1 MKFSPYHT
9 IATIGSLFIFGCVTG
24 FNSHAFFETLSFI
37 WVIGLT
43 SLFLLAVYKKDF
55 LSFIPYSL
63 LCLFCAPTSPQPRHA
78 SIAKT
83 AVRIAGAVGAIGLI
97 VGLIAMLRGLSSPEH
112 LGPGMAVAVLTV
124 LYGLVLGE
132 LFFGMVYYVSSQE
145 PPTGDSE
152 ANLTVAGLLV
162 GFLSSIAG
170 TLMLFFVL
178 YTISE
183 VSDGVIFRALT
194 LGG

>member
-9 IATIGSLFIFGCVTG
+9 IATIGSLFILAYVTEFRAHALFDVTG
-24 FNSHAFFETLSFI
+24 SL

-43 SLFLLAVYKKDF
+43 SLFLLSVYKKDF

-83 AVRIAGAVGAIGLI
+83 AVRTTGAVGAIGLI
-97 VGLIAMLRGLSSPEH
+97 VGMIFMLGALSDNPD
-112 LGPGMAVAVLTV
+112 GVGAGMAVALLTV

-132 LFFGMVYYVSSQE
+132 LFFGMVYYVSSQA
-145 PPTGDSE
+145 PPAGDSE
-152 ANLTVAGLLV
+152 ANLPVAGLLI
-162 GFLSSIAG
+162 GFLSSMAG
-170 TLMLFFVL
+170 ILMLFFVL
-178 YTISE
+178 YAF
-183 VSDGVIFRALT
+183 SDV
-194 LGG
+194 

>member
-9 IATIGSLFIFGCVTG
+9 IATIGSLFIFGWVTG
-24 FNSHAFFETLSFI
+24 FNFDVFRALFETFSFV

-43 SLFLLAVYKKDF
+43 SLFLLAVYKRDF

-83 AVRIAGAVGAIGLI
+83 AVRITGAAGAIGLI
-97 VGLIAMLRGLSSPEH
+97 VGMILIFRALSDNPD
-112 LGPGMAVAVLTV
+112 GVGAGMAVALLTV

-152 ANLTVAGLLV
+152 ANLPVAGLLI
-162 GFLSSIAG
+162 GFLSSMAG
-170 TLMLFFVL
+170 IFMLFFVL
-178 YTISE
+178 YAISE
-183 VSDGVIFRALT
+183 V
-194 LGG
+194 

>member
-9 IATIGSLFIFGCVTG
+9 IATIGSLFILAYVTEFRAHALFDVTG
-24 FNSHAFFETLSFI
+24 SL

-43 SLFLLAVYKKDF
+43 SLFLLSVYKKDF

-83 AVRIAGAVGAIGLI
+83 AVRTTGAVGAIGLI
-97 VGLIAMLRGLSSPEH
+97 VGMIFMLGALSDNPD
-112 LGPGMAVAVLTV
+112 GVGAGMAVALLTV

-132 LFFGMVYYVSSQE
+132 LFFGMVYYVSSQD
-145 PPTGDSE
+145 PPAGDSE
-152 ANLTVAGLLV
+152 TNLPVAGLLM
-162 GFLSSIAG
+162 GFLSSMAG
-170 TLMLFFVL
+170 ILMLSFVL
-178 YTISE
+178 YAISE
-183 VSDGVIFRALT
+183 V
-194 LGG
+194 

>member
-43 SLFLLAVYKKDF
+43 SLFLLSVYKKDF

-83 AVRIAGAVGAIGLI
+83 AVRITGAVGAIGLI
-97 VGLIAMLRGLSSPEH
+97 VGIIFMLGALSDNPD
-112 LGPGMAVAVLTV
+112 GVGAGMAVALLTV
-124 LYGLVLGE
+124 L
-132 LFFGMVYYVSSQE
+132 
-145 PPTGDSE
+145 
-152 ANLTVAGLLV
+152 
-162 GFLSSIAG
+162 
-170 TLMLFFVL
+170 
-178 YTISE
+178 
-183 VSDGVIFRALT
+183 
-194 LGG
+194 

>member
-9 IATIGSLFIFGCVTG
+9 IATIGSLFILAYVTEFRAHALFDVTG
-24 FNSHAFFETLSFI
+24 SL

-83 AVRIAGAVGAIGLI
+83 AVRTTAAVGAIGLI
-97 VGLIAMLRGLSSPEH
+97 VGMIFMLGALSDNPAGVGAQAEQPDHRRHPPRLIAVSKEPKRSATGI
-112 LGPGMAVAVLTV
+112 
-124 LYGLVLGE
+124 LV
-132 LFFGMVYYVSSQE
+132 
-145 PPTGDSE
+145 
-152 ANLTVAGLLV
+152 
-162 GFLSSIAG
+162 
-170 TLMLFFVL
+170 
-178 YTISE
+178 
-183 VSDGVIFRALT
+183 
-194 LGG
+194 

>member
-9 IATIGSLFIFGCVTG
+9 IATIGSLFIFGWVTE
-24 FNSHAFFETLSFI
+24 FNFDVFRALFETFSFV

-43 SLFLLAVYKKDF
+43 SLFLLAVYKRDF

-78 SIAKT
+78 SIAKM
-83 AVRIAGAVGAIGLI
+83 AVRITGAVGAIGLI
-97 VGLIAMLRGLSSPEH
+97 VGMILILSSLSDNPD
-112 LGPGMAVAVLTV
+112 GVGAGMAVALLTV

-145 PPTGDSE
+145 RPTGDSE
-152 ANLTVAGLLV
+152 ANLPVAGLLM
-162 GFLSSIAG
+162 GFLSSMAG
-170 TLMLFFVL
+170 ILMLFFVL

-183 VSDGVIFRALT
+183 V
-194 LGG
+194 

>member
-9 IATIGSLFIFGCVTG
+9 IATIGSLFILAYVTEFRAHALFDVTG
-24 FNSHAFFETLSFI
+24 SL

-43 SLFLLAVYKKDF
+43 SLFLLSVYKKDF

-83 AVRIAGAVGAIGLI
+83 AVRTTGAVGAIGLI
-97 VGLIAMLRGLSSPEH
+97 VGMIFMLGALSDNPD
-112 LGPGMAVAVLTV
+112 GVGAGMAVALLTV

-132 LFFGMVYYVSSQE
+132 LFFGMVYYVSSQD
-145 PPTGDSE
+145 PPAGDSE
-152 ANLTVAGLLV
+152 TNLPVAGLLM
-162 GFLSSIAG
+162 GFLSSMAG
-170 TLMLFFVL
+170 ILMLFFVV
-178 YTISE
+178 YAISE
-183 VSDGVIFRALT
+183 V
-194 LGG
+194 

>member
-9 IATIGSLFIFGCVTG
+9 IATIGSLFILAYVTEFRAHALFDVTG
-24 FNSHAFFETLSFI
+24 SL

-43 SLFLLAVYKKDF
+43 SLFLLSVYKKDF

-83 AVRIAGAVGAIGLI
+83 AIRTTGAVGAIGLI
-97 VGLIAMLRGLSSPEH
+97 VGMIFMLGALSDNPD
-112 LGPGMAVAVLTV
+112 GVGAGMAVALLTV

-132 LFFGMVYYVSSQE
+132 LFFGMVYYVSSQD
-145 PPTGDSE
+145 PPAGDSE
-152 ANLTVAGLLV
+152 TNLPVAGLLM
-162 GFLSSIAG
+162 GFLSSMAG
-170 TLMLFFVL
+170 ILMLSFVL
-178 YTISE
+178 YAISE
-183 VSDGVIFRALT
+183 V
-194 LGG
+194 

>member
-37 WVIGLT
+37 WVIVLT

-63 LCLFCAPTSPQPRHA
+63 LCLFCAPLSPQPRHA

-83 AVRIAGAVGAIGLI
+83 AARTVGAVGAIGLI
-97 VGLIAMLRGLSSPEH
+97 LGLIAILRNFSFSSPEH

-132 LFFGMVYYVSSQE
+132 LFFGMVYYVSSQA
-145 PPTGDSE
+145 PPAGDSE
-152 ANLTVAGLLV
+152 ANLPVAGLLM
-162 GFLSSIAG
+162 GFLSSMAG
-170 TLMLFFVL
+170 ILMLFFVL

-183 VSDGVIFRALT
+183 V
-194 LGG
+194 

>member
-9 IATIGSLFIFGCVTG
+9 IATIGSLFILAYVTEFRAHALFDVTG
-24 FNSHAFFETLSFI
+24 SL

-43 SLFLLAVYKKDF
+43 SLFLLSVYKKDF

-83 AVRIAGAVGAIGLI
+83 AVRTTAAVGAIGLI
-97 VGLIAMLRGLSSPEH
+97 VGMIFMLGALSDNPD
-112 LGPGMAVAVLTV
+112 GVGAGMAVALLTV

-132 LFFGMVYYVSSQE
+132 LFFGMVYYVSSQD
-145 PPTGDSE
+145 PPAGDSE
-152 ANLTVAGLLV
+152 TNLPVAGLLM
-162 GFLSSIAG
+162 GFLSSMAG
-170 TLMLFFVL
+170 ILMLSFVL
-178 YTISE
+178 YAISE
-183 VSDGVIFRALT
+183 V
-194 LGG
+194 

>member
-9 IATIGSLFIFGCVTG
+9 IATIGSLFILAYVTEFRAHALFDVTG
-24 FNSHAFFETLSFI
+24 SL

-43 SLFLLAVYKKDF
+43 SLFLLSVYKKDF

-83 AVRIAGAVGAIGLI
+83 AVRTTAAVGAIGLI
-97 VGLIAMLRGLSSPEH
+97 VGMILMLGALSDNPD
-112 LGPGMAVAVLTV
+112 GVGAGMAVALLTV

-132 LFFGMVYYVSSQE
+132 LFFGMVYYVSSQD
-145 PPTGDSE
+145 PPAGDSKT
-152 ANLTVAGLLV
+152 NLPVAGLLM
-162 GFLSSIAG
+162 GFLSSMAG
-170 TLMLFFVL
+170 ILMLSFVL
-178 YTISE
+178 YAISE
-183 VSDGVIFRALT
+183 V
-194 LGG
+194 

>member
-9 IATIGSLFIFGCVTG
+9 IATIGSLFILAYVTEFRAHALFDVTG
-24 FNSHAFFETLSFI
+24 SL

-43 SLFLLAVYKKDF
+43 SLFLLSVYKKDF

-83 AVRIAGAVGAIGLI
+83 AVRTTGAVGAIGLI
-97 VGLIAMLRGLSSPEH
+97 VGMIFMLGALSDNPD
-112 LGPGMAVAVLTV
+112 GVGAGMAVALLTV

-132 LFFGMVYYVSSQE
+132 LFFGMVYYVSSQD
-145 PPTGDSE
+145 PPAGDSE
-152 ANLTVAGLLV
+152 TNLPVAGLLM

-178 YTISE
+178 YAISE
-183 VSDGVIFRALT
+183 V
-194 LGG
+194 

>member
-9 IATIGSLFIFGCVTG
+9 IATIGSLFILAYVTEFRAHVL
-24 FNSHAFFETLSFI
+24 FNVTSSL
-37 WVIGLT
+37 WVSGLT
-43 SLFLLAVYKKDF
+43 SLFLLSVYKKDF

-83 AVRIAGAVGAIGLI
+83 AARTVGAVGAIGLI
-97 VGLIAMLRGLSSPEH
+97 LGMIFILSALSDNPDGVGE
-112 LGPGMAVAVLTV
+112 GMGQALLTV
-124 LYGLVLGE
+124 FYGLVLGE

-152 ANLTVAGLLV
+152 TNLPVAGLLM
-162 GFLSSIAG
+162 GFLSSMAG
-170 TLMLFFVL
+170 ILMLFFVL
-178 YTISE
+178 YAISE
-183 VSDGVIFRALT
+183 V
-194 LGG
+194 

>member
-9 IATIGSLFIFGCVTG
+9 IATIGSLFILAYVTEFRAHALFDVTG
-24 FNSHAFFETLSFI
+24 SL

-43 SLFLLAVYKKDF
+43 SLFLLSVYKKDF

-83 AVRIAGAVGAIGLI
+83 AVRTTGAVGAIGLI
-97 VGLIAMLRGLSSPEH
+97 VGMIFMLGALSDNPD
-112 LGPGMAVAVLTV
+112 GVGAGMAVALLTV

-145 PPTGDSE
+145 PRTGDSE
-152 ANLTVAGLLV
+152 ANLPVAGLLI
-162 GFLSSIAG
+162 GFLSSMAG
-170 TLMLFFVL
+170 IFMLFFVL
-178 YTISE
+178 YAISE
-183 VSDGVIFRALT
+183 V
-194 LGG
+194 

>member
-9 IATIGSLFIFGCVTG
+9 IATIGSLFILAYVTEFRAHALFDVTG
-24 FNSHAFFETLSFI
+24 SL

-43 SLFLLAVYKKDF
+43 SLFLLSVYKKDF

-83 AVRIAGAVGAIGLI
+83 AVRTTGAVGAVGLI
-97 VGLIAMLRGLSSPEH
+97 VGMIFMLGALSDNPD
-112 LGPGMAVAVLTV
+112 GVGAGMAVALLTV

-132 LFFGMVYYVSSQE
+132 LFFGMVYYVSSQD
-145 PPTGDSE
+145 PPAGDSE
-152 ANLTVAGLLV
+152 TNLPVAGLLM
-162 GFLSSIAG
+162 GFLSSMAG
-170 TLMLFFVL
+170 ILMLFFVV
-178 YTISE
+178 YAISE
-183 VSDGVIFRALT
+183 V
-194 LGG
+194 

>member
-9 IATIGSLFIFGCVTG
+9 IATIGSLFILAYVTEFRAHALFDVTG
-24 FNSHAFFETLSFI
+24 SL

-83 AVRIAGAVGAIGLI
+83 AVRITGAVGAIGLI

-170 TLMLFFVL
+170 TLMLFLVL

-183 VSDGVIFRALT
+183 V
-194 LGG
+194 

>member
-9 IATIGSLFIFGCVTG
+9 IATIGSLFILAYVTEFRAHALFDVTG
-24 FNSHAFFETLSFI
+24 SL

-43 SLFLLAVYKKDF
+43 SLFLLSVYKKDF

-83 AVRIAGAVGAIGLI
+83 AVRTTAAVGAIGLI
-97 VGLIAMLRGLSSPEH
+97 VGMIFMLGALSDNPD
-112 LGPGMAVAVLTV
+112 GVGAGMAVALLTV

-132 LFFGMVYYVSSQE
+132 LFFGMVYYVSSQA
-145 PPTGDSE
+145 PPAGDSE
-152 ANLTVAGLLV
+152 TNLPVAGLLM
-162 GFLSSIAG
+162 GFLSSMAG
-170 TLMLFFVL
+170 ILMLFFVV
-178 YTISE
+178 YAISE
-183 VSDGVIFRALT
+183 V
-194 LGG
+194 

>member
-9 IATIGSLFIFGCVTG
+9 IATIGSLFILAYVTEFRAHALFDVTG
-24 FNSHAFFETLSFI
+24 SL

-43 SLFLLAVYKKDF
+43 SLFLLSVYKKDF

-83 AVRIAGAVGAIGLI
+83 AVRITGAVGAIGLI
-97 VGLIAMLRGLSSPEH
+97 VGMIFMLGALSDNPD
-112 LGPGMAVAVLTV
+112 GVGAGMAVALLTV

-132 LFFGMVYYVSSQE
+132 LFFGMVYYVSSQA
-145 PPTGDSE
+145 PPAGDSE
-152 ANLTVAGLLV
+152 ANLPVAGLLI
-162 GFLSSIAG
+162 GFLSSMAG
-170 TLMLFFVL
+170 ILMLFFVL
-178 YTISE
+178 YAFSE
-183 VSDGVIFRALT
+183 V
-194 LGG
+194 